1 MAAALKAPPVN
12 RQQLANRVAG
22 LDTAVDAVAE
32 TLQRTIALRKSARHR
47 TVSDKGPS
55 LWRQAVRRGMGLA
68 LPRRMF
74 LTAGP
79 QSSREISLTFDD
91 GPHPEHTP
99 RLLDLLHELNVK
111 ATFFVIGREAIR
123 HPNIVRRIVDEGHT
137 LANHTWSHTDL
148 RSLTPVDVAEEVRRT
163 GDLLAEFS
171 GAPIRLFRPP
181 LGKFT
186 AWQMLALWKLNQ
198 TIVLW
203 NVDPKDYA
211 CSSADA
217 LRSNVAEHT
226 FRAGDIVLL
235 HDNHPFAGEV
245 LPELV
250 SRVRSAHLDFAT
262 IDGWAG
268 TQRAARPTP
277 VSATHN
283 RS

>member
-1 MAAALKAPPVN
+1 
-12 RQQLANRVAG
+12 
-22 LDTAVDAVAE
+22 
-32 TLQRTIALRKSARHR
+32 
-47 TVSDKGPS
+47 
-55 LWRQAVRRGMGLA
+55 MGLV

-74 LTAGP
+74 LTVGP
-79 QSSREISLTFDD
+79 QLSREICLTFDD

-137 LANHTWSHTDL
+137 LGNHTWSHTDL

-171 GAPIRLFRPP
+171 GAPICLFRPP
-181 LGKFT
+181 LGKVT
-186 AWQMLALWKLNQ
+186 AWQMFALWKLNQ

-211 CSSADA
+211 CPSADA
-217 LRSNVAEHT
+217 LRSKVAGHT

-235 HDNHPFAGEV
+235 HDNHPFAGDV

-250 SRVRSAHLDFAT
+250 ARVRSAHLEFTT
-262 IDGWAG
+262 IDAWAG
-268 TQRAARPTP
+268 IQRAARPTP

-283 RS
+283 HS